1 MKKLILIISL
11 IFIVSCTSSL
21 LNKEKYEIPD
31 SSLDAINQNLDS
43 QLDDFTDVLENGD
56 TYVINST
63 YANNLKLCRVVT
75 FRGNNVSHIETFCK
89 VKGGSWK

>member
-11 IFIVSCTSSL
+11 IFIFSCTSSL

-31 SSLDAINQNLDS
+31 TSLDVINQNLDS
-43 QLDDFTDVLENGD
+43 QLDDFTDVLENGN

>member
-1 MKKLILIISL
+1 MKKLIYLLPFIFIISC
-11 IFIVSCTSSL
+11 STSL
-21 LNKEKYEIPD
+21 LKEETYDIPTN
-31 SSLDAINQNLDS
+31 SLDSINKNLDS
-43 QLDDFTDVLENGD
+43 QLDGFAGILENGD

-75 FRGNNVSHIETFCK
+75 FRGSDVSHIETFCK